1 MKTGHPVCPIEIPDY
16 IDFEE
21 AARIGISVLELR
33 QAKGREQV
41 EGVWNFVRVS
51 LSMVAS

>member
-1 MKTGHPVCPIEIPDY
+1 MCPVEIPDY

-41 EGVWNFVRVS
+41 EGVWNFVRAN
-51 LSMVAS
+51 LGMVAP